1 MPAPSSYTESGLK
14 TYMVGVLDSVA
25 TDLGLTT
32 ASTSIVNAVTAVERL
47 LGVSDVASLTDMSV
61 LEAAAA
67 WKAWQVALGVATTKY
82 DLKAGSADLKQ
93 SQMFDSLNALVTQ
106 AESAYYATVA
116 ASEAAS
122 GATTGFY
129 FSLAQGCRGR

>member
-14 TYMVGVLDSVA
+14 TYMVTVLDSVA

-32 ASTSIVNAVTAVERL
+32 SSTAIAQKVTEIERL
-47 LGVSDVASLTDMSV
+47 LGVDDVADLTDMAV
-61 LEAAAA
+61 LEAAAT

-82 DLKAGSADLKQ
+82 DLKAGTADLKR
-93 SQMFDSLNALVTQ
+93 SQMFDSLQAKVTD
-106 AESAYYATVA
+106 AETAYYVAVA

-122 GATTGFY
+122 GSSSFFAFATIP
-129 FSLAQGCRGR
+129 GCRGR